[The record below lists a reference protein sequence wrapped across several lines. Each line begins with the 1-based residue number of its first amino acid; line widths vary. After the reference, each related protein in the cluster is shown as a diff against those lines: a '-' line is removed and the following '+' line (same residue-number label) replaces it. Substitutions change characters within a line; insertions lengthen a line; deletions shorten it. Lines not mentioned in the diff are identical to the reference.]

1 MATDEAGATMT
12 DRPGWFGS
20 AGQIAEL
27 LGGVGYLA
35 DAHACGVLRLAGQL
49 GKPVLVEGPAGAG
62 KTALATS
69 LAAAAGSRLI
79 RLQ

>member
-1 MATDEAGATMT
+1 MT

-49 GKPVLVEGPAGAG
+49 GKPVLVNNAVSLWAGLRLLKRNDSIQG
-62 KTALATS
+62 YGRLLRDH
-69 LAAAAGSRLI
+69 LAA
-79 RLQ
+79 